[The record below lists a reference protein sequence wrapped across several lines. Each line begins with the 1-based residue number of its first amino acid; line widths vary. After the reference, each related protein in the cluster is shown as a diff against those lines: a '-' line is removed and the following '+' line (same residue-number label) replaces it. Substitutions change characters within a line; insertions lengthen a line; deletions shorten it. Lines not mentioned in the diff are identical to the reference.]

1 MAFGKLAV
9 VFEDFSGFFFGCSVT
24 SRQFIDSILGEK
36 EKIVLSALDARS
48 WTKHDLLSPYF

>member
-24 SRQFIDSILGEK
+24 SRQFIDSILRKK

-48 WTKHDLLSPYF
+48 WTKHALPYF